1 MITKFLSKL
10 KSILFNSKT
19 TAEISPTPTPP
30 AKTSSPKTKKKLV
43 NTPKTK
49 KKLVNTPKTSKSK
62 TKKEDSKKI
71 IDSIKALPGVGAKSA
86 EAFYKA
92 GFKTAKSITSA
103 KDKDLLAVPGVG
115 INLVKK
121 LKKLK

>member
-10 KSILFNSKT
+10 KSILFESKAPSVIPEVKKT
-19 TAEISPTPTPP
+19 T
-30 AKTSSPKTKKKLV
+30 KTKKKSV
-43 NTPKTK
+43 KSTK
-49 KKLVNTPKTSKSK
+49 GSKSK
-62 TKKEDSKKI
+62 TKKEDPKKLI
-71 IDSIKALPGVGAKSA
+71 EALKAIPGVGAKSA

-92 GFKTAKSITSA
+92 GFKTPKSIKSA

-121 LKKLK
+121 LKDLK